1 MLAGAPGRPGRR
13 IARARCCEGVFDRY
27 AQAME
32 AMDYGTAASE
42 VLAIVSAANHYIEDT
57 APWALA
63 KDPEKAGELAS
74 VIWNLLEVI
83 RIASELYDPFMPKIS
98 AEVRRRLALDP
109 ERRATF
115 VMPASGAAWW
125 VASPSRRASL
135 SSRAW
140 STSRNGT
147 PAALLRSAALRFF
160 LALVCCALLRRIAG
174 GRLHGIGVFRLE
186 KPILAKNVDL
196 WRSVSRG

>member
-1 MLAGAPGRPGRR
+1 MRDA
-13 IARARCCEGVFDRY
+13 CEGVFDRY

-109 ERRATF
+109 E
-115 VMPASGAAWW
+115 
-125 VASPSRRASL
+125 PSRDL
-135 SSRAW
+135 
-140 STSRNGT
+140 RNACEWGG
-147 PAALLRSAALRFF
+147 
-160 LALVCCALLRRIAG
+160 LVG
-174 GRLHGIGVFRLE
+174 GQPVEKGEPLFPRL
-186 KPILAKNVDL
+186 VD
-196 WRSVSRG
+196 